1 MSREIRFI
9 LDRPLIRECIESG
22 RRDGILPP
30 VAPRREIEDNPPVR
44 TRPVQLLVLLGG
56 ILAVSTASI
65 FIRHAQTSVSSL
77 TIAAGRLVFATLA
90 LAPFVLVRHR
100 AALARLTARELR
112 LAALA
117 GLFLAAHFALWI
129 ASLERTTVASSVVL
143 VTTTPLWVGLLSPLV
158 LREPLTRRLAIGMAL
173 ALAGGVIVGLGGAD
187 GTRAATAGAGRG
199 GALLGDLMALSGAW
213 MMAGYLM
220 VGRRLRTGLTLV
232 PYVFVV
238 YGMAAVLLTV
248 AMAAT
253 GRSLFGLAPVTYL
266 WLVLLALVPQLL
278 GHSSF
283 NWALRYLPAS
293 FVAIALLGEP
303 VGSGA
308 LAYGLLHEVPTP
320 LELGGAALILSGI
333 AVAALGAAPATAQ
346 AEL

>member
-1 MSREIRFI
+1 MLHRVACPREIG
-9 LDRPLIRECIESG
+9 DT
-22 RRDGILPP
+22 
-30 VAPRREIEDNPPVR
+30 PPVR
-44 TRPVQLLVLLGG
+44 ARPLQLLVLLTG

-65 FIRHAQTSVSSL
+65 FIRYAQPAASTL
-77 TIAAGRLVFATLA
+77 TIAAGRLLFATLA
-90 LAPFVLVRHR
+90 LAPFALARHR
-100 AALARLTARELR
+100 GALARLTARELR

-129 ASLERTTVASSVVL
+129 ASLERTTVVDSVVL
-143 VTTTPLWVGLLSPLV
+143 VTTTPLWVGLLAPLV
-158 LREPLTRRLAIGMAL
+158 LRERLTRRLALGIAL
-173 ALAGGVIVGLGGAD
+173 ALAGGVIVALGGA
-187 GTRAATAGAGRG
+187 GAARAVAGPAGR
-199 GALLGDLMALSGAW
+199 ALAGDLMALAGAW

-220 VGRRLRTGLTLV
+220 VGRRLRAGLALV

-238 YGMAAVLLTV
+238 YGMAAALLTI

-253 GRSLFGLAPVTYL
+253 GHSLFGLAPATYL

-308 LAYGLLHEVPTP
+308 LAFGLLHEVPTP
-320 LELGGAALILSGI
+320 LELGGAALILAGI
-333 AVAALGAAPATAQ
+333 ALAALGAAPDTAE
-346 AEL
+346 AGI

>member
-1 MSREIRFI
+1 MRAQ
-9 LDRPLIRECIESG
+9 PLR
-22 RRDGILPP
+22 
-30 VAPRREIEDNPPVR
+30 
-44 TRPVQLLVLLGG
+44 LLVLLLG

-65 FIRHAQTSVSSL
+65 FIRYAQPGASAL
-77 TIAAGRLVFATLA
+77 TIAAGRLVLATLV
-90 LAPFVLVRHR
+90 LAPLALTRHR
-100 AALARLTARELR
+100 PALARLTAREWR
-112 LAALA
+112 LALLA
-117 GLFLAAHFALWI
+117 GVFLAAHFALWI
-129 ASLERTTVASSVVL
+129 TSLEHTTVASSVVL

-158 LREPLTRRLAIGMAL
+158 LREPLTRRLTLGIAL
-173 ALAGGVIVGLGGAD
+173 ALAGGAVVGLGDTGGSHAAGTGA
-187 GTRAATAGAGRG
+187 GLAGAAGS
-199 GALLGDLMALSGAW
+199 GALLGDLLALAGAW

-220 VGRRLRTGLTLV
+220 VGRRLRAGLTLV

-238 YGMAAVLLTV
+238 YGMAAVVLTL

-253 GRSLFGLAPVTYL
+253 GHSLFGLAPNTCL

-303 VGSGA
+303 VGSTA

-320 LELGGAALILSGI
+320 LKLGGAALILAGI
-333 AVAALGAAPATAQ
+333 AVAALSAPAPSADPAT
-346 AEL
+346 

>member
-1 MSREIRFI
+1 MR
-9 LDRPLIRECIESG
+9 
-22 RRDGILPP
+22 
-30 VAPRREIEDNPPVR
+30 A
-44 TRPVQLLVLLGG
+44 RPVQLLVLLAGV
-56 ILAVSTASI
+56 LAVSTASI
-65 FIRHAQTSVSSL
+65 FIRYAQPAAASL

-90 LAPFVLVRHR
+90 LAPFALTRHR
-100 AALARLTARELR
+100 AELARLTARQLR

-143 VTTTPLWVGLLSPLV
+143 VTTTPLWVGLLSPLF
-158 LREPLTRRLAIGMAL
+158 LREPLTRRLALGIAL
-173 ALAGGVIVGLGGAD
+173 ALTGGIIVGLGAAGGAD
-187 GTRAATAGAGRG
+187 AAAGAAPSK
-199 GALLGDLMALSGAW
+199 ALLGDLMALSGAW

-220 VGRRLRTGLTLV
+220 VGRRLRAGLTLV

-238 YGMAAVLLTV
+238 FGMAAVLLTV

-253 GRSLFGLAPVTYL
+253 GRSLFGLAPATYL

-303 VGSGA
+303 VGSSA
-308 LAYGLLHEVPTP
+308 LAFGLLHETPTP
-320 LELGGAALILSGI
+320 LELGGAVLILAGI
-333 AVAALGAAPATAQ
+333 SVAALGAAPAA
-346 AEL
+346 AKVEL

>member
-1 MSREIRFI
+1 VRA
-9 LDRPLIRECIESG
+9 RPL
-22 RRDGILPP
+22 
-30 VAPRREIEDNPPVR
+30 
-44 TRPVQLLVLLGG
+44 QLLVLLAG

-65 FIRHAQTSVSSL
+65 FIRYAQPAASSL

-90 LAPFVLVRHR
+90 LAPFALTRHR

-158 LREPLTRRLAIGMAL
+158 LHEPLTRRLALGIVL
-173 ALAGGVIVGLGGAD
+173 ALAGGVIVGLGDAG
-187 GTRAATAGAGRG
+187 GTHAAIAGAGRSD
-199 GALLGDLMALSGAW
+199 ALLGDLMALSGAW

-220 VGRRLRTGLTLV
+220 VGRRLRAGLTLV

-238 YGMAAVLLTV
+238 YGMAAVVLTI

-253 GRSLFGLAPVTYL
+253 GQSLLGLAPATYL
-266 WLVLLALVPQLL
+266 WLALLALVPQLL

-303 VGSGA
+303 VGSSA
-308 LAYGLLHEVPTP
+308 LAFGLLHEVPTP
-320 LELGGAALILSGI
+320 LEFGGATLILAGI
-333 AVAALGAAPATAQ
+333 AVAALSAPPPSADPA
-346 AEL
+346 L

>member
-1 MSREIRFI
+1 VRA
-9 LDRPLIRECIESG
+9 RPG
-22 RRDGILPP
+22 
-30 VAPRREIEDNPPVR
+30 
-44 TRPVQLLVLLGG
+44 QLLVLLAG

-65 FIRHAQTSVSSL
+65 FIRYAQPATSSL

-90 LAPFVLVRHR
+90 LAPFALVRHR
-100 AALARLTARELR
+100 TALARLTARELR

-158 LREPLTRRLAIGMAL
+158 LREPLTRRLALGIVL
-173 ALAGGVIVGLGGAD
+173 ALAGGVIVGLGSAD
-187 GTRAATAGAGRG
+187 GTRAATAGVGPG

-220 VGRRLRTGLTLV
+220 VGRRLRAGQARTLHESSGLTLV

-238 YGMAAVLLTV
+238 YGMAAVLLTL

-253 GRSLFGLAPVTYL
+253 GRSLFGLAPTTYL

-303 VGSGA
+303 VGSSA
-308 LAYGLLHEVPTP
+308 LAFGLLHEVPTP
-320 LELGGAALILSGI
+320 LELGGAVLILAGI
-333 AVAALGAAPATAQ
+333 AVATLGAAPAA
-346 AEL
+346 AEP